1 MKRSV
6 YALGAVVVLM
16 AVSCQKNAPEGAGV
30 EEKTPVYVE
39 LGAVAQSSD
48 ASQTK
53 TSLSGNEVHW
63 STNDS
68 IGVFSPSSEE
78 KSGVRF
84 DAVSVD
90 GKRAVFGAE
99 IVPSDSYVAL
109 YPYQENATYDYV
121 SGTVSAYLPFRQEA
135 VSGTFGDGTN
145 LAVAVT
151 SDNELVFKNLC
162 AVVKFTISGTSPEFV
177 SAGFKGAA
185 GELLA
190 GNVSVTVPDV
200 EDPYMTVGQDGA
212 SSVLLSGTMKPGNT
226 YCFVLAPVKLNGFEL
241 YFSDKDGNSYAVT
254 GSNPVELKRSG
265 VLNLGEIRPEKDSE
279 THISTAEDFT
289 KWMSGLDAAPSSKA
303 VLEDN
308 IVLTGNWTPAAP
320 DGFTGTLDGNGN
332 TISGLSVSGD
342 APYAGLFASVQAGA
356 VIRNLTVEA
365 DEITTS
371 ASNGCAGAIAGFNLG
386 TIENC
391 VVRSSG
397 SETLKISAEAYA
409 GAVAGNNSFRI
420 FDSNVMG
427 VEVSVSGSAGA
438 AGGISGVNHGWVEH
452 CSVASSEIAAS
463 GIAGNAGGIIGHNSR
478 QSSGHSGYITDCG
491 AGNVT
496 VSAVNAGGLVGT
508 NEGTGLKAGIYMS
521 YVFDSEI
528 SGIAGSNSRTGGIVG
543 NSTRAE
549 FVACYADE
557 VTVGSESTQGAIGGL
572 TGYNYNSSIYGC
584 YVSGLELIGTV
595 SGSEGGKGALA
606 GYNGGYQGSGIISA
620 YFRFRDGV
628 EPVDD
633 FVGAGTAPVNNCVDG
648 SISDYSDL
656 TDGSVAD
663 YTDAF
668 GTVWSASSLWT
679 NTDPPTIN
687 TDL

>member
-1 MKRSV
+1 MK
-6 YALGAVVVLM
+6 
-16 AVSCQKNAPEGAGV
+16 
-30 EEKTPVYVE
+30 
-39 LGAVAQSSD
+39 
-48 ASQTK
+48 
-53 TSLSGNEVHW
+53 
-63 STNDS
+63 
-68 IGVFSPSSEE
+68 
-78 KSGVRF
+78 
-84 DAVSVD
+84 
-90 GKRAVFGAE
+90 KR
-99 IVPSDSYVAL
+99 
-109 YPYQENATYDYV
+109 
-121 SGTVSAYLPFRQEA
+121 
-135 VSGTFGDGTN
+135 
-145 LAVAVT
+145 
-151 SDNELVFKNLC
+151 K
-162 AVVKFTISGTSPEFV
+162 KF
-177 SAGFKGAA
+177 
-185 GELLA
+185 
-190 GNVSVTVPDV
+190 
-200 EDPYMTVGQDGA
+200 
-212 SSVLLSGTMKPGNT
+212 
-226 YCFVLAPVKLNGFEL
+226 
-241 YFSDKDGNSYAVT
+241 
-254 GSNPVELKRSG
+254 
-265 VLNLGEIRPEKDSE
+265 
-279 THISTAEDFT
+279 FT
-289 KWMSGLDAAPSSKA
+289 
-303 VLEDN
+303 
-308 IVLTGNWTPAAP
+308 
-320 DGFTGTLDGNGN
+320 
-332 TISGLSVSGD
+332 VSGD

-452 CSVASSEIAAS
+452 CSVASSVIAAS

-668 GTVWSASSLWT
+668 GTVWRASSLWT
-679 NTDPPTIN
+679 NTVPPTIN